1 MAKDHVESSSTVKQS
16 VWNQLLSQSCVV
28 HCAVPLRLSTPLD
41 KMCLWV
47 WGLCFSGHR
56 FSGWMFAIY
65 VRFKSGM
72 HACYVKLESVILA
85 VQDIWCACVCTSV
98 NQPVWPRVLL
108 LVLMWPLSPTVA
120 TAPPTEPQV
129 TEPKAPT
136 KYIPPAKRY
145 GSDAKREGESMATRT
160 RG

>member
-1 MAKDHVESSSTVKQS
+1 MHK
-16 VWNQLLSQSCVV
+16 C
-28 HCAVPLRLSTPLD
+28 
-41 KMCLWV
+41 
-47 WGLCFSGHR
+47 
-56 FSGWMFAIY
+56 
-65 VRFKSGM
+65 KS
-72 HACYVKLESVILA
+72 
-85 VQDIWCACVCTSV
+85 ACVTKSV
-98 NQPVWPRVLL
+98 VTGPYVT
-108 LVLMWPLSPTVA
+108 PTVA